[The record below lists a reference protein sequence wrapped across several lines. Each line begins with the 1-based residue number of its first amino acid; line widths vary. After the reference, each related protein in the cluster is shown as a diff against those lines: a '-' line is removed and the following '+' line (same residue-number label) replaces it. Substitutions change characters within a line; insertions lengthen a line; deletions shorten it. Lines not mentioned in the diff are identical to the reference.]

1 MNNRRMIFI
10 ALMFLATIVACV
22 VPGLQTASTPIP
34 ASTVDPAQIDAMVAE
49 TVSVAMVQTEQ
60 SMPSPAPTPMSTS
73 TPDSAI
79 TSTPTSTP
87 TKATPQTTTSQATS
101 QATATP
107 QVTPQTNLS
116 QSTLTKQSDGSML
129 FADDRAGYSVK
140 LPADW
145 LAVRVNGEEY
155 QPAFSL
161 KETSNTNIQQ
171 SLLSIKGEDPNA
183 FRLLA
188 VDTQAAHIQNDFV
201 SDIRFVLD
209 EKKSISLSTD
219 ADLQAIAQKIPA
231 SATVFRFEVTSV
243 KIITSG
249 NGTKFGVIESK
260 SSFTN
265 PAGANVPL
273 YQKQVFF
280 NAKTGTQSIT
290 LTTLSDLQGT
300 ILRIFDTMLETIK
313 IEAK

>member
-1 MNNRRMIFI
+1 MIFI

-34 ASTVDPAQIDAMVAE
+34 AATVDPAQIEAMVAE

-60 SMPSPAPTPMSTS
+60 SVSSPTPMPVSISTS
-73 TPDSAI
+73 TPESTI
-79 TSTPTSTP
+79 TSTPTSTE
-87 TKATPQTTTSQATS
+87 TSSLTTPQSTSQTTPQATS
-101 QATATP
+101 QANP
-107 QVTPQTNLS
+107 S
-116 QSTLTKQSDGSML
+116 QSTLTKQSDGLML
-129 FADDRAGYSVK
+129 FADDRAGYSAK
-140 LPADW
+140 LPAGW
-145 LAVRVNGEEY
+145 LAVRVNGQEY

-161 KETSNTNIQQ
+161 GETSNTNIQQ
-171 SLLSIKGEDPNA
+171 SLLSIKGEDPNV

-243 KIITSG
+243 KIVTSA
-249 NGTKFGVIESK
+249 NGTKFGVIEAK

-265 PAGANVPL
+265 SAGADVGI

-280 NAKTGTQSIT
+280 KVKTGTQTIT
-290 LTTLSDLQGT
+290 FTTISNLKDTL
-300 ILRIFDTMLETIK
+300 LPIFDAMLETVK
-313 IEAK
+313 VVGS